1 MRDQLFSITLD
12 YPIRSYTFSLA
23 NFFVRG
29 SEVQAHVEEICVE
42 DGIVDEL
49 QYMLHQM

>member
-1 MRDQLFSITLD
+1 MRDQLFSNTLD
-12 YPIRSYTFSLA
+12 YPIRSYTFNLA
-23 NFFVRG
+23 DIFVRG
-29 SEVQAHVEEICVE
+29 LEVQPHAEEICVE